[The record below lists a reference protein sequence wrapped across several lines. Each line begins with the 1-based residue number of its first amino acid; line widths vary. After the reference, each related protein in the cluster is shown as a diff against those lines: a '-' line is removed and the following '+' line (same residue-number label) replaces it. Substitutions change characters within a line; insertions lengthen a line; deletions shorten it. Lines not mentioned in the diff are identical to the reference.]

1 MAEKLKVLI
10 LNGSPRTEG
19 NTTIAI
25 HEMEHVFEEN
35 GVEYET
41 IQVGKMDIRG
51 CAACGTCYKNGKC
64 MFDDIVNEL
73 APKFEAADGMVIA
86 SPVFYASANAT
97 LIACLDRLF
106 YSTKFDKTMKV
117 GAAVVSCR
125 RGGASATFDQLNK
138 YFTISGMP
146 VASSQYWN
154 SIHGNNAQEAA
165 QDAEGLQVMRTL
177 GRNVAFLVK
186 SIALGKEAMGLPERE
201 KRVGTNFI
209 R

>member
-64 MFDDIVNEL
+64 MFDDIVSLHRN
-73 APKFEAADGMVIA
+73 
-86 SPVFYASANAT
+86 S
-97 LIACLDRLF
+97 RLQ
-106 YSTKFDKTMKV
+106 TV
-117 GAAVVSCR
+117 W
-125 RGGASATFDQLNK
+125 L
-138 YFTISGMP
+138 
-146 VASSQYWN
+146 
-154 SIHGNNAQEAA
+154 
-165 QDAEGLQVMRTL
+165 LQVLSFMHLQMR
-177 GRNVAFLVK
+177 R
-186 SIALGKEAMGLPERE
+186 
-201 KRVGTNFI
+201 
-209 R
+209 

>member
-64 MFDDIVNEL
+64 LHRN
-73 APKFEAADGMVIA
+73 
-86 SPVFYASANAT
+86 S
-97 LIACLDRLF
+97 RLQ
-106 YSTKFDKTMKV
+106 TV
-117 GAAVVSCR
+117 W
-125 RGGASATFDQLNK
+125 L
-138 YFTISGMP
+138 
-146 VASSQYWN
+146 
-154 SIHGNNAQEAA
+154 
-165 QDAEGLQVMRTL
+165 LQVLSFMHLQMR
-177 GRNVAFLVK
+177 R
-186 SIALGKEAMGLPERE
+186 
-201 KRVGTNFI
+201 
-209 R
+209 

>member
-117 GAAVVSCR
+117 GAKCR
-125 RGGASATFDQLNK
+125 MCK
-138 YFTISGMP
+138 
-146 VASSQYWN
+146 
-154 SIHGNNAQEAA
+154 
-165 QDAEGLQVMRTL
+165 
-177 GRNVAFLVK
+177 
-186 SIALGKEAMGLPERE
+186 
-201 KRVGTNFI
+201 KRRMFCNI
-209 R
+209 

>member
-64 MFDDIVNEL
+64 MFDDIVNDDESRS
-73 APKFEAADGMVIA
+73 K
-86 SPVFYASANAT
+86 
-97 LIACLDRLF
+97 
-106 YSTKFDKTMKV
+106 
-117 GAAVVSCR
+117 CR
-125 RGGASATFDQLNK
+125 MCK
-138 YFTISGMP
+138 
-146 VASSQYWN
+146 
-154 SIHGNNAQEAA
+154 
-165 QDAEGLQVMRTL
+165 
-177 GRNVAFLVK
+177 
-186 SIALGKEAMGLPERE
+186 
-201 KRVGTNFI
+201 KRRMFCNI
-209 R
+209 

>member
-117 GAAVVSCR
+117 GARHICR
-125 RGGASATFDQLNK
+125 
-138 YFTISGMP
+138 SGTQP
-146 VASSQYWN
+146 LDDAICTWNIRNLRCPLRYQRSFYDYLLAKKGKCQYMDY
-154 SIHGNNAQEAA
+154 S
-165 QDAEGLQVMRTL
+165 D
-177 GRNVAFLVK
+177 
-186 SIALGKEAMGLPERE
+186 
-201 KRVGTNFI
+201 
-209 R
+209 